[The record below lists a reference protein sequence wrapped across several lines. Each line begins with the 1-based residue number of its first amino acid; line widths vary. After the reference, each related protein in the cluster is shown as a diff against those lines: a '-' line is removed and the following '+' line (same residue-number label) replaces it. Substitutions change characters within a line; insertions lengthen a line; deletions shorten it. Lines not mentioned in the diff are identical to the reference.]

1 MNTSRNRMID
11 KTSFSKHQVILYT
24 RPGCH
29 LCDDAKQAM
38 QAADCD
44 KEYTLQE
51 INIESDREL
60 LSRYQFD
67 IPVITIDGVEAFRHR
82 LTSQAFR
89 ERVLSGAGASPPSRP
104 RDDYT

>member
-1 MNTSRNRMID
+1 MNHNE
-11 KTSFSKHQVILYT
+11 SFPKRHVILYT

-38 QAADCD
+38 EGADCD
-44 KEYTLQE
+44 NEYTLQE

-60 LSRYQFD
+60 LRLYQFD

-82 LTSQAFR
+82 LSSEAFR
-89 ERVLSGAGASPPSRP
+89 DRVRSGAGASRSRSQ
-104 RDDYT
+104 D

>member
-1 MNTSRNRMID
+1 MIQNTSH
-11 KTSFSKHQVILYT
+11 SKHQVILYT

-38 QAADCD
+38 QAAGCD

-60 LSRYQFD
+60 LRRYQFD
-67 IPVITIDGVEAFRHR
+67 IPVITIDGVEAFKHR
-82 LTSQAFR
+82 LSSKAFR
-89 ERVLSGAGASPPSRP
+89 EAITQPSGGKPTFR
-104 RDDYT
+104 T

>member
-1 MNTSRNRMID
+1 MLSLMSNRQTD
-11 KTSFSKHQVILYT
+11 LQKRQVILYT

-29 LCDDAKQAM
+29 LCEEAQQEM
-38 QAADCD
+38 RAAGCAN
-44 KEYTLQE
+44 EYTLQE

-60 LSRYQFD
+60 LRRYQYD

-89 ERVLSGAGASPPSRP
+89 DRLHSGAGACPPS
-104 RDDYT
+104 